1 LLRKSDEYAQ
11 FNSFFSTDSWPDN
24 RIHQVFTKVNPMQ
37 APASMYQFLVV
48 GGMLAITPG
57 PNMVY
62 VMSRSIAQGR
72 GAGLIS
78 LAGVMIGYLFYMFSA
93 AFGIT
98 ALLLKVP
105 AASAVLGAM
114 GSMYLVYLAWQAV
127 KPGGRSPFEVR
138 QFAQEPPLRLLAM
151 GATTSVLNPKLAMLF
166 ISLLPQFI
174 DHRRSDVFGQSLLLG
189 SLLIAAFALANG
201 LVALGSGGMAKFL
214 SGRPTLLL
222 AQRWAMGGVLAGLG
236 IHLGVDS
243 MRLLVIA

>member
-1 LLRKSDEYAQ
+1 
-11 FNSFFSTDSWPDN
+11 
-24 RIHQVFTKVNPMQ
+24 
-37 APASMYQFLVV
+37 MYQFLAV

-78 LAGVMIGYLFYMFSA
+78 LAGVMCGYLFYMFSA

-98 ALLLKVP
+98 ALVLKVP
-105 AASAVLGAM
+105 GASAILGAA
-114 GSMYLVYLAWQAV
+114 GSAYLVYLAWQAV

-138 QFAQEPPLRLLAM
+138 QLPQEPPLRLLAM
-151 GATTSVLNPKLAMLF
+151 GATTSLLNPKLAMLF

-174 DHRRSDVFGQSLLLG
+174 DHQRSDVFGQSLTLG

-201 LVALGSGGMAKFL
+201 SVAVASSGMARFL
-214 SGRPTLLL
+214 KRRPGLML
-222 AQRWAMGGVLAGLG
+222 AQRWLMGAMLGGLG
-236 IHLGVDS
+236 ISLAVDAVKFLFAS
-243 MRLLVIA
+243 

>member
-1 LLRKSDEYAQ
+1 
-11 FNSFFSTDSWPDN
+11 
-24 RIHQVFTKVNPMQ
+24 MQ
-37 APASMYQFLVV
+37 ASGSMYQFLVV

-57 PNMVY
+57 PNMIY

-78 LAGVMIGYLFYMFSA
+78 LAGVMFGYLFYMFGA
-93 AFGIT
+93 VFGIA

-105 AASAVLGAM
+105 GASAALGTV
-114 GSMYLVYLAWQAV
+114 GSLYLMYLAWQAV

-151 GATTSVLNPKLAMLF
+151 GATTSVLNPKLAILF

-174 DHRRSDVFGQSLLLG
+174 DRQRSDIIGQSLLLG
-189 SLLIAAFALANG
+189 SLLISAFALANG

-214 SGRPTLLL
+214 TGRPTLLL
-222 AQRWAMGGVLAGLG
+222 AQRWVMGAILAGLG
-236 IHLGVDS
+236 VHLGVES
-243 MRLLVIA
+243 VRLLLIS

>member
-1 LLRKSDEYAQ
+1 MH
-11 FNSFFSTDSWPDN
+11 DS
-24 RIHQVFTKVNPMQ
+24 
-37 APASMYQFLVV
+37 ASMYQFLAL

-78 LAGVMIGYLFYMFSA
+78 LAGVMLGYLFYMFSA

-98 ALLLKVP
+98 ALVLKVP
-105 AASAVLGAM
+105 GASAMLGAA
-114 GSMYLVYLAWQAV
+114 GSIYLVYLAWQAV

-138 QFAQEPPLRLLAM
+138 PLAQEPPLRLLAM
-151 GATTSVLNPKLAMLF
+151 GATTSLLNPKLAMLF

-174 DHRRSDVFGQSLLLG
+174 DHGRSDVFGQSLTLG

-201 LVALGSGGMAKFL
+201 SVAIASSGMATFL
-214 SGRPTLLL
+214 KRKPGLML
-222 AQRWAMGGVLAGLG
+222 AQRWVMGVMLGALG
-236 IHLGVDS
+236 INLAIDAARPFLTS
-243 MRLLVIA
+243 